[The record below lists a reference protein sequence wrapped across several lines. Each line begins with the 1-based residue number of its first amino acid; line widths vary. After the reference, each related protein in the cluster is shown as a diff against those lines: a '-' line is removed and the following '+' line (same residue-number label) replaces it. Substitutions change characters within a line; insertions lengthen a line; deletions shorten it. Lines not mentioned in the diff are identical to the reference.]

1 METGMDQVPGE
12 VVGEEQ
18 GLMEVVRPLGIL
30 MVSEANALCTG
41 FMLGEEAVVLT
52 AASRGVS
59 VTNSSSRLGGRVEA

>member
-59 VTNSSSRLGGRVEA
+59 VTNSGSRLGGRVEA